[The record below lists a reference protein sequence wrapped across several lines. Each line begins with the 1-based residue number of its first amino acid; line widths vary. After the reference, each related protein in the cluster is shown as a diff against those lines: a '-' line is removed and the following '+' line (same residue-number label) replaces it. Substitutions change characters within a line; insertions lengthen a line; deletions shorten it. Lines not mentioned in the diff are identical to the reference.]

1 MDLKVVELTGE
12 VGVFDVKGATPSFLN
27 AIRRTLL
34 SQVPKLAIEDVTV
47 YDNTSALF
55 DEMIAHRLGL
65 LPVPTD
71 LNAFNR
77 RWKDNNASPKEGACP
92 TCNGEGCASCTVLF
106 TLSKEGPAMVYSGD
120 LVPAADARF
129 KIVDPKIPVVKLL
142 EGQRV
147 MLEAGAIL
155 GTGIEHAKWQAVTAV
170 GYQEYPTVKIG
181 SHAVPAATLEKM
193 QRTAPPGALG
203 FEGNG
208 FRVADV
214 VKAAPYLRSVRKQYA
229 PDLDHVEVGIEPDR
243 WILRVETDGS
253 LAPQVAIRKAVSILM
268 EKLKD
273 VENEAP
279 KLKPYEAPAA

>member
-106 TLSKEGPAMVYSGD
+106 TLSKEGPGTVYSGD
-120 LVPAADARF
+120 LTPT
-129 KIVDPKIPVVKLL
+129 DPKYRVKDERIPIVKLL
-142 EGQRV
+142 EGQRL
-147 MLEAGAIL
+147 MLEAAAIL
-155 GTGIEHAKWQAVTAV
+155 GTGKKHAKWMPVQAAGFREVPHVRVT
-170 GYQEYPTVKIG
+170 
-181 SHAVPAATLEKM
+181 PATIPPELASRIRE
-193 QRTAPPGALG
+193 TAPP
-203 FEGNG
+203 NSV
-208 FRVADV
+208 RVEDGKLLVLDEERAYT
-214 VKAAPYLRSVRKQYA
+214 YLRGLMEVAKV
-229 PDLDHVEVGIEPDR
+229 PGVELATDR
-243 WILRVETDGS
+243 DRFLFHFETDGS
-253 LAPQVAIRKAVSILM
+253 LTAKEALLTAVHQTMDKLKAV
-268 EKLKD
+268 EEGAAKLKEE
-273 VENEAP
+273 VVA
-279 KLKPYEAPAA
+279 